1 MMERVIEKLDTINKT
16 LEGILAVMKKPES
29 KFEKGLEY
37 GGAGVSVLGILSIID
52 LIRKWIM
59 GG

>member
-1 MMERVIEKLDTINKT
+1 MEKVIEELAAINKT
-16 LEGILAVMKKPES
+16 LEGILEVMKKPES

-37 GGAGVSVLGILSIID
+37 GGAGVGILGILSIVDI
-52 LIRKWIM
+52 IRRWLL